1 MNMLKRVWNKGKML
15 VAGAVAAVC
24 TSVAHAQSTGPENF
38 FASDEDIGTVLEAHL
53 NTVWLIA
60 GIAATI
66 MIGWAVIRV
75 CVRFF
80 KRAG

>member
-24 TSVAHAQSTGPENF
+24 TSVAHAQSTLPTTNPLE
-38 FASDEDIGTVLEAHL
+38 EDIGETLQGHLE
-53 NTVWLIA
+53 TVWVIA
-60 GIAATI
+60 GIVATI
-66 MIGWAVIRV
+66 MIGWALIRV
-75 CVRFF
+75 GVRFF